1 MNIQLLEAVKN
12 NDLEIV
18 KFLISSGYNIN
29 IEDNYYKTPLMYA
42 SENGYLDIVKYLIN
56 NECERGDNPC
66 KPPYK
71 YVYRYLHG

>member
-42 SENGYLDIVKYLIN
+42 SENGHL
-56 NECERGDNPC
+56 
-66 KPPYK
+66 
-71 YVYRYLHG
+71 

>member
-42 SENGYLDIVKYLIN
+42 SENGHLEVAEFLKSK
-56 NECERGDNPC
+56 GA
-66 KPPYK
+66 KQ
-71 YVYRYLHG
+71 